1 MERRIAELERK
12 MADPAFF
19 ADHEA
24 ARAMGD
30 KHSLLSQQVSELYAE
45 WGKRHS

>member
-1 MERRIAELERK
+1 

-24 ARAMGD
+24 ARQGGEEHA
-30 KHSLLSQQVSELYAE
+30 LLTARIAELYGE
-45 WGKRHS
+45 WETQH